1 MTSVLPGRARLT
13 GLSFLGAGILFV
25 LYPVVRPYSDETSL
39 SGASAMASPA
49 WMAAHLFAVAGF
61 VLLALGVLGLHLL
74 LDPVLDRPL
83 ALRAAVV
90 AWIGAGLTL
99 PYYGAEVFGLNVIA
113 ARAVRDGDASLL
125 ALADEFRYGPVA
137 AAMFLI
143 GLVLL
148 GAGALLAAIAAARSG
163 TLPRWSAAPLAA
175 GFLLFIPQFFA
186 TPAIRVAHGV
196 LIALGAAWLAVALW
210 RLGRRSSSPAV

>member
-1 MTSVLPGRARLT
+1 MTSVLPARARLT

-39 SGASAMASPA
+39 SGAAAMASPA

-74 LDPVLDRPL
+74 LDPVLDRSL

-90 AWIGAGLTL
+90 TWIGAGLTL

-113 ARAVRDGDASLL
+113 ARAVRDDDASLL
-125 ALADEFRYGPVA
+125 ALADEFRFGPAAVTMFVA
-137 AAMFLI
+137 
-143 GLVLL
+143 GLALL
-148 GAGALLAAIAAARSG
+148 GLGTVLAAIAIARSG
-163 TLPRWSAAPLAA
+163 MLPRWSAAPLAA
-175 GFLLFIPQFFA
+175 GFLLFIPQFFGP
-186 TPAIRVAHGV
+186 PAIRIAHGV
-196 LIALGAAWLAVALW
+196 LIALGAVWLTVALW
-210 RLGRRSSSPAV
+210 RLGRHSSSLAA

>member
-1 MTSVLPGRARLT
+1 MTSVLSARTRLT

-39 SGASAMASPA
+39 SGAVAMASPA

-74 LDPVLDRPL
+74 LDPALDRPL

-90 AWIGAGLTL
+90 TWIGAGLTL

-125 ALADEFRYGPVA
+125 ALADEFRFGPAAVTMFVA
-137 AAMFLI
+137 
-143 GLVLL
+143 GLALL
-148 GAGALLAAIAAARSG
+148 GLGTVLAAIAIARSG
-163 TLPRWSAAPLAA
+163 MLPRWSAAPLAA
-175 GFLLFIPQFFA
+175 GFLLFIPQFFG

-196 LIALGAAWLAVALW
+196 LIAFGAVWLTVALW
-210 RLGRRSSSPAV
+210 RLGRRSFSPAA

>member
-1 MTSVLPGRARLT
+1 MTSVLPARARLT

-39 SGASAMASPA
+39 SGAAAMASPA

-74 LDPVLDRPL
+74 LDPVLDRSL

-90 AWIGAGLTL
+90 TWIGAGLTL

-113 ARAVRDGDASLL
+113 ARAVRDDDASLL
-125 ALADEFRYGPVA
+125 ALADEFRFGPAAVTMFVA
-137 AAMFLI
+137 
-143 GLVLL
+143 GLALL
-148 GAGALLAAIAAARSG
+148 GLGMVLAAIAIARSRM
-163 TLPRWSAAPLAA
+163 LPRWSAAPLAA
-175 GFLLFIPQFFA
+175 GFLLFIPQFFGP
-186 TPAIRVAHGV
+186 PAIRVAHGV
-196 LIALGAAWLAVALW
+196 LIALGAVWLTVALW
-210 RLGRRSSSPAV
+210 RLGRHSSSLTA

>member
-1 MTSVLPGRARLT
+1 MTSVLPARARLT

-39 SGASAMASPA
+39 SGAAAMASPA

-74 LDPVLDRPL
+74 LDPVLDRSL

-90 AWIGAGLTL
+90 TWIGAGLTL

-113 ARAVRDGDASLL
+113 ARAVRDDDASLL
-125 ALADEFRYGPVA
+125 ALADEFRFGPAAVTMFVA
-137 AAMFLI
+137 
-143 GLVLL
+143 GLALL
-148 GAGALLAAIAAARSG
+148 GLGTVLAAIAIARSG
-163 TLPRWSAAPLAA
+163 MLPRWSAAPLAA
-175 GFLLFIPQFFA
+175 GFLLFIPQFFGP
-186 TPAIRVAHGV
+186 PAIRVAHGV
-196 LIALGAAWLAVALW
+196 LIALGAVWLTVALW
-210 RLGRRSSSPAV
+210 RLGRHSSSLAA